1 MNCLYFAEEVLRN
14 ELNKML
20 VKFTVLIELKSRSF
34 IVMVQCSWTL
44 LSL

>member
-14 ELNKML
+14 EFNKML

-34 IVMVQCSWTL
+34 CCNGSMLMDPT
-44 LSL
+44 